1 MTEQQTVRVATAKE
15 RLGISVLRLQLGATL
30 QKHRV
35 ARGMTQS
42 ELAEYAHLSLKYVG
56 EIERG
61 EANTTLEML
70 ERLARAVGWNPMES
84 LEGMNEPLSEGVRM
98 LLLDEVQQML
108 DRLRNMSKWL
118 HALNPALQP
127 QLPPAPTKEA
137 KEAKEAKDNEATE
150 ATEATEAKAEPP
162 KRVRGPRPSALE
174 RKERKELERAQARE
188 AEAREAGAREE
199 AEAQAAQVQVEAPAA
214 AQAQTEPEPEPE
226 SASPPAPDSSE

>member
-1 MTEQQTVRVATAKE
+1 
-15 RLGISVLRLQLGATL
+15 
-30 QKHRV
+30 
-35 ARGMTQS
+35 MTQS

-127 QLPPAPTKEA
+127 QLPPPPTKEA
-137 KEAKEAKDNEATE
+137 KEAKEAKDKEA
-150 ATEATEAKAEPP
+150 AEATEAKAEPP
-162 KRVRGPRPSALE
+162 KRVRVRGPRPSAQE
-174 RKERKELERAQARE
+174 RKERRERQELEEIQARE
-188 AEAREAGAREE
+188 AEARETE
-199 AEAQAAQVQVEAPAA
+199 AKEREAQAAQIEAAQVQAVPVETGPDQAEAPAK
-214 AQAQTEPEPEPE
+214 AQARTEPE
-226 SASPPAPDSSE
+226 SASPPAPESSE